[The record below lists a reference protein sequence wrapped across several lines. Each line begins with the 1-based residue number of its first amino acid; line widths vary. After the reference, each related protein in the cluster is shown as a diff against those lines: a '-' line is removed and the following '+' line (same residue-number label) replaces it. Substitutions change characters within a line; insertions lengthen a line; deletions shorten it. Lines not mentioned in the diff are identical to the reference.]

1 MKAIATIIS
10 AAAVLMAAGA
20 AQAGDVTVKLSGAHA
35 GGGKVFATL
44 YNRDNFF
51 KAGAMHATV
60 DPASGEVTVVFRD
73 VPAGDYAFM
82 AYHDENG
89 DGQMGRSPVGMP
101 TEGWAMSN
109 ADALMGPPTFDVLKF
124 AVAGSGATIAVPL
137 RYTSGQ

>member
-1 MKAIATIIS
+1 MKAIAMFA
-10 AAAVLMAAGA
+10 AAAVLLAAGA
-20 AQAGDVTVKLSGAHA
+20 AQAGDVTVRLSGAHA
-35 GGGKVFATL
+35 GGGKVYGTL

-51 KAGAMHATV
+51 RAGAMQAAV
-60 DPASGEVTVVFRD
+60 DPASGEVTVVFHD

-124 AVAGSGATIAVPL
+124 AVAGSGQTITVPL
-137 RYTSGQ
+137 HYSSGQ